1 MAGESNTDSRS
12 SEYFSTEPP
21 DLKQPNFITD
31 ETEFV
36 GKGDIRS
43 STPKT
48 KHRRSRSRSANRL
61 TPSALSLSDEHFY
74 QDLEEYVKEMSTN
87 VGPAMDGA
95 EDVWS
100 QLQQKESDLLL
111 AAELGKALLEKNEE
125 LKKEQE
131 RVTEEY
137 AKKLEVSAKYNKL
150 FFRSFMLKINF
161 KIHIAFDSL
170 YASKESV
177 IIVQGL
183 C

>member
-1 MAGESNTDSRS
+1 MAGELNSDSRS
-12 SEYFSTEPP
+12 SENFSTEPP
-21 DLKQPNFITD
+21 DLKQPDFIKD
-31 ETEFV
+31 EAQFI

-43 STPKT
+43 STPKS

-61 TPSALSLSDEHFY
+61 TPTALSLSDEHFY

-87 VGPAMDGA
+87 ASATMDGG

-137 AKKLEVSAKYNKL
+137 AKKLEVS
-150 FFRSFMLKINF
+150 
-161 KIHIAFDSL
+161 
-170 YASKESV
+170 
-177 IIVQGL
+177 
-183 C
+183 